1 MPMRRVVDEDLQRRL
16 EEAIPTKSQKSNT
29 TGETPKSQKKARK
42 PAEKKGGRKKKKQ
55 ATNLFEQYD
64 QKSDSG
70 MANEIVLISFFYNRC
85 NPCFYGGWSEVDH
98 LKGHLE

>member
-1 MPMRRVVDEDLQRRL
+1 MRRVVDEDLQRRL

-29 TGETPKSQKKARK
+29 AGETPKSQKKARK
-42 PAEKKGGRKKKKQ
+42 PAEKKGGRKKRKQ

-70 MANEIVLISFFYNRC
+70 MVMKYFSFPFFIIDATLIFMEEGAR
-85 NPCFYGGWSEVDH
+85 
-98 LKGHLE
+98 

>member
-16 EEAIPTKSQKSNT
+16 EEAIPTKSQKSNP
-29 TGETPKSQKKARK
+29 GETPKSQKKARK
-42 PAEKKGGRKKKKQ
+42 PAEKKGGRKRKKQ

-70 MANEIVLISFFYNRC
+70 MVNEIFLISFF
-85 NPCFYGGWSEVDH
+85 S
-98 LKGHLE
+98 

>member
-1 MPMRRVVDEDLQRRL
+1 MRRVVDEDLQRRL

-29 TGETPKSQKKARK
+29 AGETPKSQKKGARK
-42 PAEKKGGRKKKKQ
+42 PAAEKKGGRKKKKQ

-70 MANEIVLISFFYNRC
+70 MGSMKFFSFPFFIIYATLVFMEEGAR
-85 NPCFYGGWSEVDH
+85 
-98 LKGHLE
+98 